1 MVALMAKASE
11 NKYSA
16 ELIKSRSR
24 SYPICYLRFFIFW
37 QLSKEDWSHS
47 KIGAQF
53 GVDHSTVHHG
63 IVKVNEI
70 TSFPAGYKDLI
81 EIRNKFERLYKNM
94 KTIYLSAPIGDI
106 SQEQRYQ
113 ERYAFFKEK
122 EKYYTDLGFY
132 VLNPMDNGLP
142 RDASIYEQMDKDYQL
157 IRSSDAVVL
166 LEGWNR
172 SAGCHSELT
181 YAISIGKDIFID
193 QALTIEKWKEINPN
207 L

>member
-1 MVALMAKASE
+1 MVGLMAEASG
-11 NKYSA
+11 YSQ
-16 ELIKSRSR
+16 EQILSRSR
-24 SYPICYLRFFIFW
+24 SFPLCYMRFFIFW
-37 QLSKEDWSHS
+37 QLSKEGWTSS
-47 KIGAQF
+47 RIGKQF
-53 GVDHSTVHHG
+53 GMNHATVLHG
-63 IVKVNEI
+63 IAKVDEMLRF
-70 TSFPAGYKDLI
+70 SASYKNLI
-81 EIRNKFERLYKNM
+81 EILNKFIRLYKNM

-106 SQEQRYQ
+106 TQEQRYQ

-157 IRSSDAVVL
+157 IRASDAIIL
-166 LEGWNR
+166 LENWNR

>member
-1 MVALMAKASE
+1 MVRLMAKASGHSE
-11 NKYSA
+11 
-16 ELIKSRSR
+16 EQITSRSR
-24 SYPICYLRFFIFW
+24 SYPLSYMRFFIFW
-37 QLSKEDWSHS
+37 QLSKEGWSHS

-53 GVDHSTVHHG
+53 AVDHATVHHG
-63 IVKVNEI
+63 IVKVNEM
-70 TSFPAGYKDLI
+70 TSFIASYKDLI
-81 EIRNKFERLYKNM
+81 EIREKFERLYKNM

-122 EKYYTDLGFY
+122 EKYYTGLGFY

-166 LEGWNR
+166 LENWNR

-193 QALTIEKWKEINPN
+193 QSLTIEKWKEINPN